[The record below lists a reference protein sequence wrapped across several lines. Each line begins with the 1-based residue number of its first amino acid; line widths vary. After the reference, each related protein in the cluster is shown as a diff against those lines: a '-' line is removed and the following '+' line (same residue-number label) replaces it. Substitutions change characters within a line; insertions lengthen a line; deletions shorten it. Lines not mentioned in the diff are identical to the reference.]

1 MAKKGR
7 FDRELELVQRQKA
20 KLFLE
25 LVVPYL
31 SQAIYITPAP
41 PSIPSATTCAFEKE
55 SQPKRGSDGWPQ
67 GFVPAMSANVDLHS
81 LGMLAFVAGY
91 SAMIRTH
98 DTETSNL
105 WGNVPG
111 FYSYLARQVEL

>member
-1 MAKKGR
+1 
-7 FDRELELVQRQKA
+7 
-20 KLFLE
+20 
-25 LVVPYL
+25 
-31 SQAIYITPAP
+31 
-41 PSIPSATTCAFEKE
+41 
-55 SQPKRGSDGWPQ
+55 
-67 GFVPAMSANVDLHS
+67 MSANVDLHS